1 MGNQSDKR
9 IPRTCDDKIKVW
21 MTWAKG
27 TPWIKIPAVLSK
39 EFDLTEYRCRM
50 LKQEFEELTVDDLSK
65 LENFSE
71 LLIRHPRYEA
81 YKKRKARQT
90 EESSKANVNAKF
102 LEDHYK
108 VLSTTALS
116 IADLVHN
123 VGIDNGEQ
131 TIGQI
136 VDELGTWRGGGDPPV
151 GQFERYEELSDLLSS
166 TEAKWLLSH
175 IKSEAPALF
184 IHYMYTRP
192 KFLKSVPYKKPKSKN
207 IDRWEEMTQDDVSAY
222 GEKLIDLLKLR
233 AGRLDFQGTCEYCDS
248 RK

>member
-1 MGNQSDKR
+1 M
-9 IPRTCDDKIKVW
+9 
-21 MTWAKG
+21 
-27 TPWIKIPAVLSK
+27 
-39 EFDLTEYRCRM
+39 
-50 LKQEFEELTVDDLSK
+50 
-65 LENFSE
+65 
-71 LLIRHPRYEA
+71 
-81 YKKRKARQT
+81 
-90 EESSKANVNAKF
+90 
-102 LEDHYK
+102 
-108 VLSTTALS
+108 
-116 IADLVHN
+116 
-123 VGIDNGEQ
+123 GIDNGEQ

-136 VDELGTWRGGGDPPV
+136 VDELGTWRGGGDSPV